1 VGELKGQVESV
12 KHEGEHEPS
21 TFYNADT
28 GELSK
33 ID

>member
-1 VGELKGQVESV
+1 VGELKDQVESV
-12 KHEGEHEPS
+12 KHEGDHEHS

-33 ID
+33 ND